1 LEIGCM
7 DWEMLVSGL
16 FGMTL
21 LAAILFGLWQYS
33 SVRRSREAR
42 GESGHVS
49 HPPMQKGP
57 PSDESPLR

>member
-1 LEIGCM
+1 
-7 DWEMLVSGL
+7 
-16 FGMTL
+16 MTL